1 MGVDPGTRYAGY
13 GVIKKGIRVSD
24 SLIDCGCLDI
34 HKEKSMVKKIGVIY
48 EFFSEKVKD
57 LEVTHIAIETPFL
70 FKNAST
76 FLKLGYVRGILYLI
90 ADQNNLEISE
100 FSPTEVK
107 QIVTGYGKASKE
119 QVANMVLKLFPIK
132 KPQRD
137 DVTDSIAISLCGLWR

>member
-1 MGVDPGTRYAGY
+1 MVIMGVDPGTRYAGY
-13 GVIKKGIRVSD
+13 GAIKNKA
-24 SLIDCGCLDI
+24 LIDYGCLDI

-48 EFFSEKVKD
+48 EFFSKKVKD

-100 FSPTEVK
+100 FSPAEVK
-107 QIVTGYGKASKE
+107 QIVTGYGKATKE
-119 QVANMVLKLFPIK
+119 QVSNMVLKYFPIK

-137 DVTDSIAISLCGLWR
+137 DVTDAIAISLCGLWR